1 MLQSMNAAALVREAR
16 EHAGL
21 SRSALAARAGVPTST
36 VSRIEDGSSDPTLTM
51 LARLIAA
58 AGRHLSV
65 SVTTSHPAGPTIDLL
80 TAAYKPGT
88 GRKVDWTRLRG
99 FLDQLNGHPEL
110 AAVAIESP
118 PPRSGDAAFDAL
130 LAGIAEKV
138 ADDAQIPRPRWT
150 KSVPPSATPWDAP
163 GTPNRVKKAR
173 AAAPPQLAARN
184 IWLAA
189 RDLWRNAA

>member
-1 MLQSMNAAALVREAR
+1 MSAAVLVREAR

-21 SRSALAARAGVPTST
+21 SRSALAAKAGVPTST

-58 AGRHLSV
+58 AGKHLSV
-65 SVTTSHPAGPTIDLL
+65 SVTARQPTSPAIELL
-80 TAAYKPGT
+80 AGAYRPDA
-88 GRKVDWTRLRG
+88 RDRPVDWTRLRG
-99 FLDQLNGHPEL
+99 FLDQLTAHPEL
-110 AAVAIESP
+110 SADAIEAP
-118 PPRSGDAAFDAL
+118 PSRTGDAAFDAL

-138 ADDAQIPRPRWT
+138 ADDAGIPRPRWT
-150 KSVPPSATPWDAP
+150 KSVPPSPTPWTAP
-163 GTPNRVKKAR
+163 GTPARTKRAR

-189 RDLWRNAA
+189 KDLWRNAE